1 MAQAPEFE
9 KTADRTRLNN
19 LLQLIDKSMG
29 RMHKKSSSE
38 DLQQI
43 RYASSKLLQIF
54 IAQDKL
60 HRDLVFKQPALLDI
74 MISVLQ
80 QVMDE
85 QALHNTVSIFNELLG
100 RSQAGKRCTLL
111 VNHGLTVVL
120 LGLLKQVVCQDITL
134 SEDLLIL
141 CHSVL
146 AKVGH
151 KDRKFGIKARLHR
164 ALLLTLNLIKNNIS
178 HFRYLQPL
186 LQVLKLYTANSV
198 NASYLGKHNAISIM
212 LRVVTASGRK
222 HVICSKLAL
231 ENLSNMTKSKSNS
244 ARLVGM
250 GGVPLLLTHHSDWHQ
265 ADGKNRNINLR
276 KAILNTLK
284 NITNLKSGRQAF
296 VESDGIRLL
305 YNSAQEVS
313 DSREVESLI
322 MLASLIMRKCCPR
335 NRLPLDNI
343 LSAVTFPLP
352 HSDQHVPEC
361 YTLPEF
367 QATMSAPGQQAED
380 SDHSSLDEDDD
391 IDSDDERFRSDHP
404 DESEDDQG
412 DGLEPP
418 EVRTMDELR
427 MYDKFFPEVF
437 EFDQYLTADPDHED
451 SGDRFSLRERERSTL
466 SLDQQQLSRGNGT
479 AAATRRG
486 DFSSSC
492 RQDSEDSSRSGAAV
506 AAEPV
511 TAVNIKTGVSVV
523 SLDIPSSSSTSRKAS
538 TVSSSSKSSS
548 SYSKTWKK
556 SKAVVKKGGGGGGG
570 KDKKVKKTTSL
581 KGVEEITDAMCI
593 TPLVTSRVDFEDL
606 DVGTNSSSDDFD
618 EENAKPV
625 HDPRVYSQM
634 ASNTHSVYRFEK
646 LAYPDLNGICGVPD
660 QEPLYNRKF
669 GVQRSKVFEDIDRM
683 IHPET
688 VYDHVVYDLDNI
700 VSSAGSAY
708 SHENSNLSNRDELRV
723 GRQEGTFGILRF
735 NAQFECG
742 NLRKVIQVREFEY
755 DLILN
760 PDINTNHHHQ
770 WFYFEVSNM
779 AADLSYR
786 FNIVNCEKLNS
797 QFNFGMQ
804 PLMMSVTEAMAGRP
818 GWMRVGKDI
827 CYYRN
832 HFLRSSQTTG
842 GVKGKA
848 YYTATFTMRFPHNC
862 DVCYLAYHYPYTYT
876 TLRAHLYQWEGQ
888 VDQSQVFFRH
898 QELCET
904 LAGNPVPL
912 LTITAQPRGSQ
923 RQDVEELWSRP
934 YIFLSG
940 RVHPGESNSSW
951 VMKGTVDFLMSNKPT
966 AQQLRERYIFKV
978 VPMLNPDGVINGN
991 VCLCLYKVCYIFKVV
1006 PMLNPDGVIN
1016 GNHRSSLVAEDLN
1029 RRWLKPCPRLHPTI
1043 YHTKGLLQYLSAV
1056 NKAPLVYCDY
1066 HGHSRRKNIFMYGC
1080 SPQTSWMPNDTQNP
1094 ACTGNRLEDNGFK
1107 ALPRIL
1113 HLSSPLFCLQNC
1125 SFAVERAKE
1134 ATARVV
1140 VWRQIGVVRSYTM
1153 ESSYCGC
1160 DQGKFKDQHLNSRM
1174 LEEMG
1179 HKMCEGLLRLAK
1191 TCPGFDQ
1198 QLPYFGASVADFGG
1212 LEGLEDG
1219 NQDVYTKPAAASCL
1233 FDDPDM
1239 ASLSDDEGSGD
1250 DDENYGEED
1259 LSL

>member
-1 MAQAPEFE
+1 MAQAPDFE

-19 LLQLIDKSMG
+19 LFQLIDKSLSRMG
-29 RMHKKSSSE
+29 KKSTPE

-43 RYASSKLLQIF
+43 RYASSKLLQILS
-54 IAQDKL
+54 AQDKL
-60 HRDLVFKQPALLDI
+60 HRDLVFKQPGLLDI
-74 MISVLQ
+74 LISVLQ
-80 QVMDE
+80 QVTDE
-85 QALHNTVSIFNELLG
+85 QALNNTVSIFSELVG
-100 RSQAGKRCTLL
+100 RAQSGKRCLLL

-120 LGLLKQVVCQDITL
+120 LGLLKQVACQDLTL
-134 SEDLLIL
+134 SDEILHL

-146 AKVGH
+146 AKVAH
-151 KDRKFGIKARLHR
+151 KDRKFGLKARLHR
-164 ALLLTLNLIKNNIS
+164 TLLLTLNLVKNNIS
-178 HFRYLQPL
+178 HFRFLQPF

-212 LRVVTASGRK
+212 FRVITACGRK
-222 HVICSKLAL
+222 HVVCCKLAL
-231 ENLSNMTKSKSNS
+231 ESLTNMTKSKSNS

-250 GGVPLLLTHHSDWHQ
+250 GGVPLLLTHHWDWHQ
-265 ADGKNRNINLR
+265 ADGKNRNVSLR

-335 NRLPLDNI
+335 NRLPLDNV

-367 QATMSAPGQQAED
+367 QATLSMAPNQQED
-380 SDHSSLDEDDD
+380 SDHSSMDEDDD

-412 DGLEPP
+412 DGLEPA

-437 EFDQYLTADPDHED
+437 EFDQYLTMDPDQD
-451 SGDRFSLRERERSTL
+451 DCGDRLNVRERERSML
-466 SLDQQQLSRGNGT
+466 GLDQQLRGAGNGSG
-479 AAATRRG
+479 RRG
-486 DFSSSC
+486 DYSL
-492 RQDSEDSSRSGAAV
+492 RQQDCEELSLGSAQSGGV
-506 AAEPV
+506 SMPPEPV
-511 TAVNIKTGVSVV
+511 TAVNMKTGASVV
-523 SLDIPSSSSTSRKAS
+523 SLDIPACSSSSSSRKAS
-538 TVSSSSKSSS
+538 IASSGSKSSSS
-548 SYSKTWKK
+548 SYSKVWKK
-556 SKAVVKKGGGGGGG
+556 SKAVKKNGGGGGGG
-570 KDKKVKKTTSL
+570 GGVRDRKVKKTSSL
-581 KGVEEITDAMCI
+581 KGVEEITDALCI
-593 TPLVTSRVDFEDL
+593 TPLVTSRADMEDFE
-606 DVGTNSSSDDFD
+606 GGNSSSDELD
-618 EENAKPV
+618 EEGWEPV

-634 ASNTHSVYRFEK
+634 ASQTRSVYRFEK
-646 LAYPDLNGICGVPD
+646 LAYPDLNGVGGASD
-660 QEPLYNRKF
+660 LEPLYNRKF

-683 IHPET
+683 IHPDT
-688 VYDHVVYDLDNI
+688 VYDHVVYDLDSI
-700 VSSAGSAY
+700 VANAGSAY
-708 SHENSNLSNRDELRV
+708 TFENSNLSNRDELRV
-723 GRQEGTFGILRF
+723 GRQEGAFGILRF

-779 AADLSYR
+779 AANMNYR

-804 PLMMSVTEAMAGRP
+804 PLMLSVTEAMAGRG

-848 YYTATFTMRFPHNC
+848 YYTTTFTIQFPHNC

-876 TLRAHLYQWEGQ
+876 TLRTHLYQWEGQ

-898 QELCET
+898 QVLCET
-904 LAGNPVPL
+904 LSSNAVPL

-923 RQDVEELWSRP
+923 RQHVEELWSRP

-951 VMKGTVDFLMSNKPT
+951 VMKGTVDFLMSNKPA
-966 AQQLRERYIFKV
+966 AQQLRERYIFK
-978 VPMLNPDGVINGN
+978 I
-991 VCLCLYKVCYIFKVV
+991 V

-1056 NKAPLVYCDY
+1056 NKSPLVYCDY

-1080 SPQTSWMPNDTQNP
+1080 SPQMSWMPNDTQNP
-1094 ACTGNRLEDNGFK
+1094 ASTGNRLEDSGFK
-1107 ALPRIL
+1107 TLPRIL
-1113 HLSSPLFCLQNC
+1113 HLSSPLFYLQNC
-1125 SFAVERAKE
+1125 SFVVERPKE

-1160 DQGKFKDQHLNSRM
+1160 DQGKYKDQHINSRM

-1191 TCPGFDQ
+1191 TCTGLDQ
-1198 QLPYFGASVADFGG
+1198 QLPDFGASVADFGG
-1212 LEGLEDG
+1212 LDSLEDSS
-1219 NQDVYTKPAAASCL
+1219 QDVFPKVAGASCM

-1239 ASLSDDEGSGD
+1239 ASLSDDDGSGD
-1250 DDENYGEED
+1250 DEENYDGEED